1 MLAEPQACA
10 GQQGES
16 ADTERRALN
25 GATSVPTEVLAEI
38 VDEVFLPLTTRRSCA
53 SDKSGGC

>member
-1 MLAEPQACA
+1 M
-10 GQQGES
+10 
-16 ADTERRALN
+16 ERRALN